1 MQSKGDKK
9 SSKKINETLAKY
21 SKEDDCDC
29 RDPCNQPYVV
39 PSDCGFKLNI
49 RAPKCLLKNEEYLE
63 LYKRL
68 YNSIL
73 AYDLDTALASMIQA
87 NNDTAYDNFISL
99 LEAAF
104 VTVTFGTASPRILV
118 TESDG
123 TVVVDSS
130 KAKNPGSATQF
141 TSANSLNNWK
151 TKPFFA
157 FAGGSTLPPNLNYN
171 AVNENHHSRIA
182 VLQTQLYQ
190 DGVGYET
197 KYSTSTGTNQAYV
210 AVRLGPY
217 LNNYG
222 SIRLSVNI

>member
-1 MQSKGDKK
+1 MQSKKDKK
-9 SSKKINETLAKY
+9 SSKKIDKTLAKY
-21 SKEDDCDC
+21 SQEDDCKC
-29 RDPCNQPYVV
+29 MDPCNQPYII

-49 RAPKCLLKNEEYLE
+49 KAPLCLLKSQDYLD
-63 LYKRL
+63 LYKKI

-73 AYDLDTALASMIQA
+73 AYDLDSSLAAMVQA
-87 NNDTAYDNFISL
+87 NNDIAYDNFVSL

-104 VTVTFGTASPRILV
+104 PAVIFGTSSPRILV
-118 TESDG
+118 AESDG

-130 KAKNPGSATQF
+130 KPKNPGSAIQF

-157 FAGGSTLPPNLNYN
+157 FAGGSTLPANLNYN

-182 VLQTQLYQ
+182 ILQTQLYQ

-222 SIRLSVNI
+222 SIRYSVNI